1 MLRLDPDARDLI
13 VAHALGGYPDEAC
26 GLLGGDATTD
36 VDDDGLPVATV
47 RAFVPTRNADASSRT
62 YSIGPDGFMAAERVF
77 DPNGWWTVG
86 VAHSHTH
93 SEAWPS
99 PTDVDKADNPL
110 LEGWHYVIVSLRD
123 ATPVLR
129 SFLLDGREIREEQV
143 VEGPPS
149 PGKDRGGSGR

>member
-1 MLRLDPDARDLI
+1 MLLLDPAARDLI
-13 VAHALGGYPDEAC
+13 VAHALGGFPDEAC
-26 GLLGGDATTD
+26 GLLGGSVVAGHDA
-36 VDDDGLPVATV
+36 DGLPIARVD
-47 RAFVPTRNADASSRT
+47 AFVPTRNHDASSRT
-62 YSIGPDGFMAAERVF
+62 YSIGPEGFAAADAAF
-77 DPNGWWTVG
+77 DPHGWWTVG

-129 SFLLDGREIREEQV
+129 SFLLDGRQVREEQV
-143 VEGPPS
+143 V
-149 PGKDRGGSGR
+149 PGKGSVPASG

>member
-1 MLRLDPDARDLI
+1 MSLFLDANVHQLI
-13 VAHALGGYPDEAC
+13 VAHALGGFPDEAC
-26 GLLGGDATTD
+26 GLLGGSIDGGVDA
-36 VDDDGLPVATV
+36 DGLPIATV
-47 RAFVPTRNADASSRT
+47 ASFVPTRNHDASSRT
-62 YSIGPDGFMAAERVF
+62 YSIGPEGFAAAEAVF
-77 DPNGWWTVG
+77 DPAGWWTVG

-129 SFLLDGREIREEQV
+129 SFLLDGRTVREERV
-143 VEGPPS
+143 VL
-149 PGKDRGGSGR
+149 SG

>member
-1 MLRLDPDARDLI
+1 MLILDPAARELI
-13 VAHALGGYPDEAC
+13 VAHALGGFPDEAC
-26 GLLGGDATTD
+26 GLLGGEVGSGTDA
-36 VDDDGLPVATV
+36 DGLPVATV
-47 RAFVPTRNADASSRT
+47 AAFVPTRNHDASSRT
-62 YSIGPDGFMAAERVF
+62 YSIGPEGWAAAEAVF
-77 DPNGWWTVG
+77 DEHGWWTLG

-129 SFLLDGREIREEQV
+129 SFLLDGRVIREEQV
-143 VEGPPS
+143 VVGT
-149 PGKDRGGSGR
+149 GGARAVS

>member
-1 MLRLDPDARDLI
+1 MLFLDPDARDLI
-13 VAHALGGYPDEAC
+13 VAHALGGFPDEAC
-26 GLLGGDATTD
+26 GLLGGDIGPGTD
-36 VDDDGLPVATV
+36 ADGLPIATV
-47 RAFVPTRNADASSRT
+47 TAFVPTRNHDASSRT
-62 YSIGPDGFMAAERVF
+62 YSIGPEGFAAAEAVF

-129 SFLLDGREIREEQV
+129 SFLLDGREVREEQV
-143 VEGPPS
+143 VVGAGKEPDPS
-149 PGKDRGGSGR
+149 RG

>member
-1 MLRLDPDARDLI
+1 MLRIDRTARDLL
-13 VAHALGGYPDEAC
+13 VAHALGGFPDEAC
-26 GLLGGDATTD
+26 GLLGGRVEPERDE
-36 VDDDGLPVATV
+36 DGLPCATVGAFVAT
-47 RAFVPTRNADASSRT
+47 RNHDASSRT
-62 YSIGPDGFMAAERVF
+62 YTIGPEGFLAADRQLGPLGLDV
-77 DPNGWWTVG
+77 VG

-129 SFLLDGREIREEQV
+129 SFLLDGREIREERV
-143 VEGPPS
+143 VLA
-149 PGKDRGGSGR
+149 GS

>member
-1 MLRLDPDARDLI
+1 MLILDPVARELI
-13 VAHALGGYPDEAC
+13 VAHALGGFPDEAC
-26 GLLGGDATTD
+26 GLLGGTVSTDHDA
-36 VDDDGLPVATV
+36 DGLPVATV
-47 RAFVPTRNADASSRT
+47 AAFVPTRNHDASSRT
-62 YSIGPDGFMAAERVF
+62 YSIGPEGFAAAEAVF
-77 DPNGWWTVG
+77 DPAGWWTVG

-129 SFLLDGREIREEQV
+129 SFLLDGGTIREEQV
-143 VEGPPS
+143 VAGKGS
-149 PGKDRGGSGR
+149 ALLPG

>member
-1 MLRLDPDARDLI
+1 MLYLDPGARELV
-13 VAHALGGYPDEAC
+13 VAHALGGFPDEAC
-26 GLLGGDATTD
+26 GLLGGDVLPGAD
-36 VDDDGLPVATV
+36 ADGLPVARV
-47 RAFVPTRNADASSRT
+47 EAFVPARNGDASSRT
-62 YSIGPDGFMAAERVF
+62 YSIGPDGFAAAEAVF

-129 SFLLDGREIREEQV
+129 SFLLDGRQVREEQV
-143 VEGPPS
+143 VVA
-149 PGKDRGGSGR
+149 PGRGSGGTAG

>member
-1 MLRLDPDARDLI
+1 MLYLDPGARELI
-13 VAHALGGYPDEAC
+13 VAHALGGFPDEAC
-26 GLLGGDATTD
+26 GLLGGDVLPGTD
-36 VDDDGLPVATV
+36 PDGLPIARVE
-47 RAFVPTRNADASSRT
+47 AFVPARNADASSRT
-62 YSIGPDGFMAAERVF
+62 YAIGPDGFVAAEAVF

-99 PTDVDKADNPL
+99 PTDVDRADNPL

-129 SFLLDGREIREEQV
+129 SFLLDGRTIREEQV
-143 VEGPPS
+143 VVA
-149 PGKDRGGSGR
+149 PGRGSGGAAG

>member
-1 MLRLDPDARDLI
+1 MLFLADGAHEMI
-13 VAHALGGYPDEAC
+13 VAHALGGFPDEAC
-26 GLLGGDATTD
+26 GLLGGSASTDLDA
-36 VDDDGLPVATV
+36 DGLPIATV
-47 RAFVPTRNADASSRT
+47 EAFVPARNHDASSRT
-62 YSIGPDGFMAAERVF
+62 YSIGPDGFAAAEAVF
-77 DPNGWWTVG
+77 DPAGWWTVG

-129 SFLLDGREIREEQV
+129 SFLLDRRQVREEQV
-143 VEGPPS
+143 VAL
-149 PGKDRGGSGR
+149 RR

>member
-1 MLRLDPDARDLI
+1 MMLVLDPAARDLI
-13 VAHALGGYPDEAC
+13 IAHALGGFPDEAC
-26 GLLGGDATTD
+26 GLLGGSLVPEPDA
-36 VDDDGLPVATV
+36 DGLPVARV
-47 RAFVPTRNADASSRT
+47 EAFVPTRNHDASSRT
-62 YSIGPDGFMAAERVF
+62 YSIGPEGFAAAEATF

-129 SFLLDGREIREEQV
+129 SFLLDGRRIREEQV
-143 VEGPPS
+143 VVG
-149 PGKDRGGSGR
+149 GKDPGLLRG